1 MKAVAV
7 AVACAALAAAQAPPR
22 TFPSVFQAWSPAD
35 NLPGEDRLT
44 TAARHDLLFNSPE
57 FFGLRW
63 DAAHAGLAERFKPE
77 SILNARRMRAELL
90 AKNPRMVLLAEIR
103 YRDAGRAF
111 LPADHKWWKR
121 AADGTLEKG
130 WEEGGF
136 LKLDYTNPE
145 YRKHVAAQAREAVET
160 GVLDG
165 VMLDWWR
172 DDDDHLALIREVR
185 AAMGE
190 TALILVNANDRQ
202 TPRTAPFVNGYF
214 MECYRS
220 RTAADWERIA
230 NTLVWAETALREP
243 RINCLETWF
252 HNSREDLHLM
262 RATTALAL
270 TLSDGYCL
278 FSDPNP
284 LPTPDHRHNWY
295 AFWDTRLGRPVAKGA
310 KQPDGS
316 VLREFERGTACYN
329 PFGNQPRSVR
339 FAEARRS
346 TATGVVS
353 TEHAV
358 AAGDGDIF
366 LRIEK

>member
-1 MKAVAV
+1 
-7 AVACAALAAAQAPPR
+7 
-22 TFPSVFQAWSPAD
+22 
-35 NLPGEDRLT
+35 
-44 TAARHDLLFNSPE
+44 
-57 FFGLRW
+57 
-63 DAAHAGLAERFKPE
+63 
-77 SILNARRMRAELL
+77 MRAELL

-136 LKLDYTNPE
+136 LKLDYANPD
-145 YRKHVAAQAREAVET
+145 YRKHVAAQARAAVET

-172 DDDDHLALIREVR
+172 DDDDHLALVREVR
-185 AAMGE
+185 AAVGE
-190 TALILVNANDRQ
+190 AALILVNANDRQ

-230 NTLVWAETALREP
+230 NSLAWAETALREP
-243 RINCLETWF
+243 RINCVETWF
-252 HNSREDLHLM
+252 HNSREDLYLM
-262 RATTALAL
+262 RATTTLAL

-295 AFWDTRLGRPVAKGA
+295 AFWNTRLGRPVAKGA
-310 KQPDGS
+310 KQPDGT

-329 PFGNQPRSVR
+329 PFGNQARRVR

-346 TATGVVS
+346 AATGAVS
-353 TEHAV
+353 AEHLV
-358 AAGDGDIF
+358 AAGDGDVF
-366 LRIEK
+366 LRVEK